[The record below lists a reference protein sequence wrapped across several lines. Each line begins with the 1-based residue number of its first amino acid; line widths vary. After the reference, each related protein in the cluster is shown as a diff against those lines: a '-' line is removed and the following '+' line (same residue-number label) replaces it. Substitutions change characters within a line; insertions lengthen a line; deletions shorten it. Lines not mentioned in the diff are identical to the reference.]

1 MSPFRAVPLVLGLVV
16 AAGPIGCAGAS
27 NADGAEGAA
36 GVSTDA
42 LSFSS
47 QQVTAAGFA
56 YPFENWDHD
65 PSNEGKVDNPVSIIF
80 VSSSPNLVARMY
92 DQVESE
98 GLTHSGSKMALSGI
112 GGSRPGVR
120 ATDPWTSESAGR
132 KGAFGCW
139 GQCSAKTD
147 IHIRTYGPNGREGTQ
162 IYQSTYGIAPYYL
175 IASTHFDIDENTP
188 QADFGYQDTARAFLV
203 DKMVAAA
210 KWRVVGSVPVEN
222 ECAGRTDGSHM
233 CEHDGTATVVTI
245 D

>member
-1 MSPFRAVPLVLGLVV
+1 MSPFRAVLVILGLVV
-16 AAGPIGCAGAS
+16 AAGPIGCAGA
-27 NADGAEGAA
+27 NDAEGSEGAV

-42 LSFSS
+42 LSFSA

-65 PSNEGKVDNPVSIIF
+65 PSNDDKVDNPVSIIF

-98 GLTHSGSKMALSGI
+98 GLTHSGSKMTLSGI

-139 GQCSAKTD
+139 DQCSSKTD
-147 IHIRTYGPNGREGTQ
+147 IHIRTYGPDGHEGTQ
-162 IYQSTYGIAPYYL
+162 IYQSTRGIAPYYL
-175 IASTHFDIDENTP
+175 LATTHFDIDENTP
-188 QADFGYQDTARAFLV
+188 QADFGYQDTARGLLV
-203 DKMVAAA
+203 DKMVAAR
-210 KWRVVGSVPVEN
+210 KWKVVGSVLVDN
-222 ECAGRTDGSHM
+222 ECAGRINGSHL
-233 CEHDGTATVVTI
+233 CEHDGTATIVDI